1 MFTGTFQMH
10 PLTDSTRQILILRYL
25 TPMGEY
31 QELLVHMFEQNALGL
46 ILNYIDFD
54 ITRDAR
60 LSFEALKYLG
70 ALLCHKKF
78 AIEFI
83 GHQGLQRL
91 LEVPR
96 PSITATGVAMCLY
109 YIAYCEDAMERV
121 CLLGE
126 HVLQELVRYA
136 LWLLECSHESGR
148 CHATMF
154 FGASFQ
160 FRVIL
165 DLFDAQDG
173 LRRLYNM
180 ISTLSILSMEDQH
193 ELLDDDE
200 SHAARQ
206 TVRHVCASLKRYFE
220 IHLAWKVENLQRIR
234 VREMGGSPQ
243 PSTPHYK
250 AVKLGADQVHDLIT
264 TAQELLPYRA
274 NWPAVGEFVRLGGI
288 PLMLQVIAI
297 SYLWNYTGRA
307 ETVRSALVIL
317 NNNFFLCFCLKLLK

>member
-1 MFTGTFQMH
+1 MH

-31 QELLVHMFEQNALGL
+31 QELLVHMFEQKALDL

-54 ITRDAR
+54 ATQDSR

-83 GHQGLQRL
+83 HHQGLHRL
-91 LEVPR
+91 LEIPR
-96 PSITATGVAMCLY
+96 PSIAATGVAMCLY

-121 CLLGE
+121 CLLPD
-126 HVLQELVRYA
+126 HVIQELVRYA

-154 FGASFQ
+154 FGTSFQ
-160 FRVIL
+160 FRIIL
-165 DLFDAQDG
+165 EQFDAQDG

-180 ISTLSILSMEDQH
+180 ISTLSILSMDDASD
-193 ELLDDDE
+193 LLDDDE

-206 TVRHVCASLKRYFE
+206 TVRHVCSALKRYFE
-220 IHLAWKVENLQRIR
+220 IHLALKVEHLQRIR
-234 VREMGGSPQ
+234 VREMGGSPH
-243 PSTPHYK
+243 PSTPPYK
-250 AVKLGADQVHDLIT
+250 AIKLNPDQIIDLIT
-264 TAQELLPYRA
+264 TAQELLPFRA
-274 NWPAVGEFVRLGGI
+274 SWSPVNEFVSLGGI
-288 PLMLQVIAI
+288 PLLLQVIAI
-297 SYLWNYTGRA
+297 SYLWNFTGRA
-307 ETVRSALVIL
+307 ETVRSALV
-317 NNNFFLCFCLKLLK
+317 NNIYIYI

>member
-1 MFTGTFQMH
+1 MLSLFICTFQMH

-83 GHQGLQRL
+83 SHQGLQRL

-121 CLLGE
+121 CLLGD

-206 TVRHVCASLKRYFE
+206 TVRHVCAALKRYFE
-220 IHLAWKVENLQRIR
+220 IQNYPFVDLKSLLHLYAKDFGYFLDLLQ
-234 VREMGGSPQ
+234 EKSSFQ
-243 PSTPHYK
+243 T
-250 AVKLGADQVHDLIT
+250 
-264 TAQELLPYRA
+264 
-274 NWPAVGEFVRLGGI
+274 
-288 PLMLQVIAI
+288 
-297 SYLWNYTGRA
+297 
-307 ETVRSALVIL
+307 
-317 NNNFFLCFCLKLLK
+317 